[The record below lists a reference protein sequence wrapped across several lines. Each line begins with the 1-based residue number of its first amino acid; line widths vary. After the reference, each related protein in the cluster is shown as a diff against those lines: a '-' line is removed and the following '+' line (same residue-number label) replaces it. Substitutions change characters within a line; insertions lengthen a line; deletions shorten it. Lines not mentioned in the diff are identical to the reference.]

1 MKQTAVNWLIEQ
13 MQKGELQSKFD
24 KNKWTL
30 SQTSGNDILKQA
42 IEMEK
47 NQIIDTFLSADSKWI
62 GDAEEFYN
70 MEYNKNEIE

>member
-47 NQIIDTFLSADSKWI
+47 NQIIDTFLSAYSKWI

-70 MEYNKNEIE
+70 MEYNVNEIE